1 MRIGKASMRQ
11 YRTVLI
17 AQIRRQFFR
26 QTNNIDAGNSESIAK
41 EICAVWR
48 KKCKQLRDQGVSRE
62 LCGIALP
69 CGAFGQPSVPLSLSR
84 RAHLLTTDKI
94 GGVLPAADVRS
105 ARRRR

>member
-1 MRIGKASMRQ
+1 MRIGKANIRQ

-26 QTNNIDAGNSESIAK
+26 QTNNIDVGNSGSIAK
-41 EICAVWR
+41 EICEVWR

-62 LCGIALP
+62 LCGIALL

-105 ARRRR
+105 ARHRR